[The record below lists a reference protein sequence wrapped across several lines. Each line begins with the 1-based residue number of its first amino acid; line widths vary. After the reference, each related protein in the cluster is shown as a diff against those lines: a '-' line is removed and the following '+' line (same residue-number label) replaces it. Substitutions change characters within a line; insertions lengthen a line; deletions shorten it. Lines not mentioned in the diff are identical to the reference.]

1 MGDLMKKH
9 EMTEEDIKLQFITPA
24 IEGAGWDRQK
34 QIRMEYNFTDGRV
47 IVRGN
52 VTARG
57 KRKRTDYLLYQ
68 RFCPCLIRTVISTL
82 AGIAAHGTHHA
93 IGVARFGHEYGQVVV
108 LFNQWKQ
115 HRTSPHQLEQV
126 EYCKA
131 KRNQRCKRNFADD
144 DNIRL
149 ALLAVS
155 PAPNCLRFGCA

>member
-57 KRKRTDYLLYQ
+57 KRKRTDYLLY
-68 RFCPCLIRTVISTL
+68 TYT
-82 AGIAAHGTHHA
+82 
-93 IGVARFGHEYGQVVV
+93 
-108 LFNQWKQ
+108 
-115 HRTSPHQLEQV
+115 RTSV
-126 EYCKA
+126 CV
-131 KRNQRCKRNFADD
+131 KRRSTP
-144 DNIRL
+144 RL
-149 ALLAVS
+149 HCDS
-155 PAPNCLRFGCA
+155 G